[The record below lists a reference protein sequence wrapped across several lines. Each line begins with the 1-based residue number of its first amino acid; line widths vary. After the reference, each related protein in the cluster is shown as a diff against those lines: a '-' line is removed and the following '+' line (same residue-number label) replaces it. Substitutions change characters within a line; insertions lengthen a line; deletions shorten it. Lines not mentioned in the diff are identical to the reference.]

1 MNQKPPFAP
10 VNADAAPN
18 AKELRPLAGVR
29 ILELGRLYAAP
40 FATQIL
46 ADMGA
51 DVIKVERPGHGDD
64 FRHYAS
70 RVVKSPTGEESVES
84 SNYHSVNRNKR
95 SITLDIRKPE
105 GREIVKALVKT
116 SDIVVENFKVGTL
129 KKYGLD
135 YEALKVVNPDIIYLS
150 VTGFGQDGPYA
161 SRPGTDA
168 IFQAMSGLMS
178 LTGEPDRLP
187 QRIGV
192 VVSDMITGLFA
203 ANAMLMAL
211 RAREVQGAGG
221 QCIDVALLDCSLAA
235 IAPAALEM
243 FASGRVPTRLGARA
257 FGSAPSEIF
266 HCADG
271 LLQMQATANDQFA
284 RLCKAMELTELLD
297 DPRFASRA
305 ERYANVDA
313 LAAILNDRFGTAT
326 VLQWYDRLV
335 EADVMCAPV
344 YSLDQTFEDPQV
356 RHRNLRVELDRA
368 NGDKVNVI
376 ANPIRFGGKAVEG
389 YRAPPFLGEDTAA
402 VLQQELGLSAQDIS
416 ALQEKGIV

>member
-1 MNQKPPFAP
+1 MTDPIQPGSAHSEES
-10 VNADAAPN
+10 A
-18 AKELRPLAGVR
+18 LRPLAGVR

-64 FRHYAS
+64 FRHYAP
-70 RVVKSPTGEESVES
+70 RTVRDAQGGECVES
-84 SNYHSVNRNKR
+84 SNYRSVNRNKR
-95 SITLDIRKPE
+95 SITVDIRQPE
-105 GREIVKALVKT
+105 GQKIIKDLARG

-135 YEALKVVNPDIIYLS
+135 HDALKAVNPDLIYLS

-192 VVSDMITGLFA
+192 VISDMITGLFA

-211 RAREVQGAGG
+211 RAREVQGKGG
-221 QCIDVALLDCSLAA
+221 QCIDVALLDSSLAA

-257 FGSAPSEIF
+257 YGSAPSEIF
-266 HCADG
+266 HCSDG
-271 LLQMQATANDQFA
+271 LLQMQATANEQFE
-284 RLCKAMELTELLD
+284 RLCNAIGLPALKD

-305 ERYANVDA
+305 ERYAHVDA
-313 LAAILNDRFGTAT
+313 LAAILNERFGTAT
-326 VLQWYDRLV
+326 VREWYDRLV
-335 EADVMCAPV
+335 AADVMCAPV
-344 YSLDQTFEDPQV
+344 YTLDQTFEDPQV
-356 RHRNLRVELDRA
+356 RHRNLRVDIDRA
-368 NGDKVNVI
+368 GVDTVSVI
-376 ANPIRFGGKAVEG
+376 ANPIRFGGKPVAD
-389 YRAPPFLGEDTAA
+389 YSAPPFLGQHTRE
-402 VLQQELGLSAQDIS
+402 VLEQELGLSAGDIQT
-416 ALQEKGIV
+416 LNEKGIV